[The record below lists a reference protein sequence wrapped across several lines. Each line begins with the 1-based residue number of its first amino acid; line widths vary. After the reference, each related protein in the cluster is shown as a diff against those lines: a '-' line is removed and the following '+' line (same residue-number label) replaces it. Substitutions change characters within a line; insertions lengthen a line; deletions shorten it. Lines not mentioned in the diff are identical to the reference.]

1 MRTVATLSVLVI
13 GRLPDEAARALTLP
27 SDVDVAVEPF
37 ASFEEVARRLEARA
51 DAPELI
57 LLAEARGGEWS
68 TAALDAL
75 RGLAPLA
82 RVWRMAGNWCEGE
95 ARSGR
100 PPAGCLASYEH
111 QWPARLRA
119 SWRRWPAESDPCG
132 PCRSPPRPKSETL
145 AAAERPR
152 ARRSGQVVIVARGA
166 ATAAALADTCRLVGY
181 EPLVV
186 REDLPWSAPAAAA
199 IVWDTDPARLGD
211 IGMVERVR
219 QSAAGAPLVA
229 LAGFP
234 RRDDI
239 RRAQAAGIAA
249 VVSKPFLIDDL
260 YWQLDEAVRSG
271 SR

>member
-1 MRTVATLSVLVI
+1 MR
-13 GRLPDEAARALTLP
+13 
-27 SDVDVAVEPF
+27 
-37 ASFEEVARRLEARA
+37 
-51 DAPELI
+51 
-57 LLAEARGGEWS
+57 
-68 TAALDAL
+68 L

-82 RVWRMAGNWCEGE
+82 RMLAVAGNWCEGE

-111 QWPARLRA
+111 QWPARCRGELAVLARGERPVWALPVTA
-119 SWRRWPAESDPCG
+119 SAEE
-132 PCRSPPRPKSETL
+132 RML

-152 ARRSGQVVIVARGA
+152 ARGSGQVVIVARVA

-199 IVWDTDPARLGD
+199 IVWDTDPARIGD